1 MTTKRS
7 DGGPAFPVAPDGVPK
22 QEYRAGEPYGDP
34 IGSTGMTLRDWYAG
48 KTLEGL
54 LSSPIGEGGEPAT
67 VALAG
72 PLGQFIA
79 DSLAIVSYRVADA
92 MLKERDRG

>member
-1 MTTKRS
+1 MSKDT
-7 DGGPAFPVAPDGVPK
+7 GGPAFPATIPGPNGSGVVV
-22 QEYRAGEPYGDP
+22 
-34 IGSTGMTLRDWYAG
+34 SGMTLRDWYAG

-72 PLGQFIA
+72 PLGQYIA
-79 DSLAIVSYRVADA
+79 DSLSIVSFRVADA
-92 MLKERDRG
+92 MIKERSK